1 MDRDLQI
8 DTLCSNYLVS
18 RETIISLKNY
28 EKILIR
34 ANNSL
39 NLIGKST
46 IQQIWNRHILDSFQV
61 IDFIDKND
69 KTLIDVGSGAGL
81 PGIILGIAAK
91 NKKIPLKIYLI
102 DKSKRKTN
110 FLKETVKKLN
120 LNINVICKNIFENE
134 NEREIVSDVFIAR
147 AFKPLP
153 TILKLIHNKGMKYK
167 KFFVFLGKT
176 GKKELLLVSKIW
188 DIQYKQHMSVT
199 NSDSLIIEIN
209 NLKKK

>member
-8 DTLCSNYLVS
+8 DILCRKYLVS
-18 RETIISLKNY
+18 RETITSLKEY
-28 EKILIR
+28 EKTLIKG
-34 ANNSL
+34 NISL

-46 IQQIWNRHILDSFQV
+46 IEQIWNRHILDSFQV

-91 NKKIPLKIYLI
+91 NKKIPLKIHLI
-102 DKSKRKTN
+102 DKSKKKTN

-120 LNINVICKNIFENE
+120 LNINVICKNIFED
-134 NEREIVSDVFIAR
+134 EREIVSDVFIAR

-153 TILKLIHNKGMKYK
+153 TILKLIHNKGIKYK

>member
-1 MDRDLQI
+1 MDRNLQI
-8 DTLCSNYLVS
+8 NTFSRFYLVS
-18 RETIISLKNY
+18 RETITSLKNY
-28 EKILIR
+28 EEILIR
-34 ANNSL
+34 GNNSL

-91 NKKIPLKIYLI
+91 NKKIPLKIHLI
-102 DKSKRKTN
+102 DKSKKKTN

-120 LNINVICKNIFENE
+120 LNINVICKNIFED
-134 NEREIVSDVFIAR
+134 EREIVSDVFIAR

>member
-91 NKKIPLKIYLI
+91 NKKIPLKIHLI
-102 DKSKRKTN
+102 DKSKKKTN

-120 LNINVICKNIFENE
+120 LNINVICKNIFED
-134 NEREIVSDVFIAR
+134 EREIVSDVFIAR

-153 TILKLIHNKGMKYK
+153 TILKLIHNKGIKYK